1 MIVRNHQSEVRRLF
15 PQPQPAPTPKPIR
28 VQRPWSDDEIQTL
41 DHLRAQNLPF
51 SRIAKQLGRTRN
63 SLIGFDWR
71 RRQK

>member
-15 PQPQPAPTPKPIR
+15 PKPQPELTPRPIR

-41 DHLRAQNLPF
+41 DQLRAQNMPF
-51 SRIAKQLGRTRN
+51 SWIAKQLGRSRN

-71 RRQK
+71 RRQA